1 MIHSQNT
8 QDPTEASA
16 LLTVIVTADG
26 DGKGLSELLSD
37 YRPVLDA
44 RPEPYELIVVYEQA
58 SAGLTQGLTDLK
70 ENWPNLKPI
79 AQRPWAGED
88 AAIKRGIGQ
97 AVGDVVLT
105 LPSWHEIEPT
115 SVNVLLDGLDDADM
129 VVGSRNNRARSG
141 IQKFRSW
148 ATHGLLRAL
157 FQQSFNDVFC
167 RARAGRRDVF
177 LKVSELGVR
186 QHFLPLIAASEGYK
200 IKEVEV
206 EVMQN
211 LNEQDI
217 YKFKPQAHVGAL
229 VDLLTLFVG
238 LKYLRRPLRFFGS
251 IGVPLILVGTLL
263 TAYLVIERLVFGASL
278 ADRPALVFAVLM
290 LVLGIQI
297 VALGL
302 VGEIIIFSSSRRLRS
317 YEIDQVL
324 RGRPTEAEST
334 ASAFSDASNEAQDPP
349 DKDRNQAN
357 ARSGIADA

>member
-8 QDPTEASA
+8 HDAKAASE

-26 DGKGLSELLSD
+26 DGKGLKELLSD
-37 YRPVLDA
+37 FRPVLDA
-44 RPEPYELIVVYEQA
+44 RPEPYELVVVYEQ
-58 SAGLTQGLTDLK
+58 SSSGITQALSPLQDS
-70 ENWPNLKPI
+70 WPNLKSI
-79 AQRPWAGED
+79 GQRPWAGED
-88 AAIKRGIGQ
+88 AAIKHGIGQ
-97 AVGDVVLT
+97 AVGDIVLT
-105 LPSWHEIEPT
+105 LPSWREIEPG
-115 SVNVLLDGLDDADM
+115 SINALLDGLADADM
-129 VVGSRNNRARSG
+129 VVGKRDKVDRNG

-157 FQQSFNDVFC
+157 FQQSFSDVFC

-177 LKVSELGVR
+177 QKVSELGVR

-200 IKEVEV
+200 VKEVDV
-206 EVMQN
+206 TVMQN

-217 YKFKPQAHVGAL
+217 YKFKPHAHVGAL
-229 VDLLTLFVG
+229 VDLMTLFVG

-251 IGVPLILVGTLL
+251 VGVPLILVGALL
-263 TAYLVIERLVFGASL
+263 TTYLVIERLFFGAAL

-324 RGRPTEAEST
+324 RGRPTAAEEAASERT
-334 ASAFSDASNEAQDPP
+334 ARPRDTETPPQGDRQQADIRSD
-349 DKDRNQAN
+349 
-357 ARSGIADA
+357 IADA